1 MAIKTLPMKERM
13 VCFHDA
19 VTGNPVY
26 MDIAVATREVIVQ
39 ENGPTTMNI
48 YGGGG
53 WRSFHWRETL
63 DEYFAELER
72 AQAAINEGN
81 LELRYSLEEEAE
93 RRWQE
98 SRAKLKAEK
107 GNE

>member
-1 MAIKTLPMKERM
+1 MAIKVLSIKERM

-26 MDIAVATREVIVQ
+26 MDISVAMREVIVQ

-53 WRSFHWRETL
+53 WRSFHWKETL

-72 AQAAINEGN
+72 AQATINEGN
-81 LELRYSLEEEAE
+81 LDLKYSLEEETE
-93 RRWQE
+93 RRWLE
-98 SRAKLKAEK
+98 LKAKMKAEK
-107 GNE
+107 ENQ